1 MPENETPSVA
11 QVDRLIESI
20 GNLERELGATRGVV
34 EKAAKRS
41 RAAIRLSIVSIALIV
56 MAFGVVLSNR
66 AAVRAS
72 NEVRDDARIVACR
85 YENKTI
91 ANLHVK
97 LPAALSALVPTGTKL
112 TDDQQAR
119 LNAYSESVRL
129 GFPFRDCSP
138 EGIRAYYQN
147 LPPDPAVDG

>member
-1 MPENETPSVA
+1 MPESTPPNMA

-20 GNLERELGATRGVV
+20 GDLQSELGATRKVV
-34 EKAAKRS
+34 EKMARRT
-41 RAAIRLSIVSIALIV
+41 RAAVVLSIVSIALI
-56 MAFGVVLSNR
+56 MIAFGVVLSNR
-66 AAVRAS
+66 SAVRAS

-91 ANLHVK
+91 ANLHEK
-97 LPAALSALVPTGTKL
+97 LPEALLALVPPGTPL
-112 TDDQQAR
+112 TADQQLR
-119 LNAYSESVRL
+119 LDAYAESVKD

-147 LPPDPAVDG
+147 LPPDPALDG